1 VRRSSGFTLVEMI
14 VSMVIISVVIAG
26 LVPLVGL
33 VKNSADPM
41 ITKQAESIA
50 EALMDEVRLA
60 GFTWCDPADANFATA
75 GSAAGCATVAEGMG
89 LEAGNVRPYDNVNDY
104 HVFCAT
110 PMATITNMTGTADVE
125 FTGFTAKICISP
137 YALDLT
143 TAGSDIQTDPA
154 LKIDITISKGNTSF
168 TLTGWRTRYAPNAS

>member
-1 VRRSSGFTLVEMI
+1 VRWSHGFTLIEMI
-14 VSMVIISVVIAG
+14 VGMVIILAVIAG

-60 GFTWCDPADANFATA
+60 GFTWCDPADANFETA
-75 GSAAGCATVAEGMG
+75 ADAASCASVAESMG
-89 LEAGNVRPYDNVNDY
+89 PETGNVRPYDNVNDY
-104 HVFCAT
+104 NAFCAT
-110 PMATITNMTGTADVE
+110 PMSPITNMTGVADVSLS
-125 FTGFTAKICISP
+125 GFTANICISP
-137 YALDLT
+137 YALDLATPGIIT
-143 TAGSDIQTDPA
+143 TAPA
-154 LKIDITISKGNTSF
+154 LKIDITVSKGATSF

>member
-1 VRRSSGFTLVEMI
+1 MI
-14 VSMVIISVVIAG
+14 VGMVIISAVIAG

-60 GFTWCDPADANFATA
+60 GFTWCDPADTNFATA
-75 GSAAGCATVAEGMG
+75 ASAAGCASPGTTEGMG
-89 LEAGNVRPYDNVNDY
+89 PETGNVRPYDNVNDY
-104 HVFCAT
+104 NKFCAAPMT
-110 PMATITNMTGTADVE
+110 PITNMTGTADVS
-125 FTGFTAKICISP
+125 FSGFTAKICISP

-143 TAGSDIQTDPA
+143 TLGSDIKTDPA
-154 LKIDITISKGNTSF
+154 LKIDITVSKGSTSF

>member
-1 VRRSSGFTLVEMI
+1 MRRSSGFTLVEMI
-14 VSMVIISVVIAG
+14 VAMVIISVVVAG

-75 GSAAGCATVAEGMG
+75 GSAAGCASVAEGIG
-89 LEAGNVRPYDNVNDY
+89 PESGNVRPYDNVNDY
-104 HVFCAT
+104 NVFCAT
-110 PMATITNMTGTADVE
+110 PMATITNMTGTADVGLN
-125 FTGFTAKICISP
+125 GFTAKICVSP
-137 YALDLT
+137 YALDLS
-143 TAGSDIQTDPA
+143 TAAGDIKTAPA
-154 LKIDITISKGNTSF
+154 LKIDITVAKGSTSF
-168 TLTGWRTRYAPNAS
+168 TLSGWRTRYAPNAS